1 MKGSWTMTMKAS
13 MRVLLAG
20 ATMLAALMGLSPTP
34 ARAEKTGL
42 TMIFWTFQAE
52 AVQRFIEEFMKRN
65 PNIEVKLDGAPSGEY
80 NAKAALMFRS
90 KTPFDVL
97 YVRDATLIQWVENG
111 WIQPI
116 DDCPGMSTTIADMLP
131 FAKEVQSYKG
141 KTYGLTYFAGLFP
154 IILNTKMMKD
164 AGFNE
169 APKTFEGWIEQAK
182 AVKQKGI
189 VEYPLSWPIRQSG
202 WGGMY
207 VWASMAAA
215 KGGKLFDN
223 DMNPTAEALWTLKWW
238 RQTFI
243 DGLSN
248 PANIGWD
255 HADTSSVFM
264 EGKSFMLWS
273 QQLYVGNQ
281 FANNPAKSKVVGQ
294 AAIVATPVTGKT
306 VGLSAMYG
314 INAATKNKEAACKLV
329 SFLGGKDE
337 SGKYITPGAW
347 VEAAFL
353 MWGQRGVEKDPQVR
367 ASIAS
372 WGGNTDDLAKQLEA
386 AVAMSDIIPYF
397 KTTWYFEWQETG
409 DKILQEVLSGQ
420 IAPEEGLKRMSD
432 RAKQL
437 ARRYQAK

>member
-1 MKGSWTMTMKAS
+1 MKLNVSIRSFLTGAAM
-13 MRVLLAG
+13 LAG
-20 ATMLAALMGLSPTP
+20 STGLGPTAAH
-34 ARAEKTGL
+34 AQKTEL

-52 AVQRFIEEFMKRN
+52 AVQRFIDEFMKRN
-65 PNIEVKLDGAPSGEY
+65 PNIDVKLDGAPSGEY

-116 DDCPGMSTTIADMLP
+116 DDCPGIGPSIADMLP
-131 FAKEVQSYKG
+131 FAKEIQSYKG
-141 KTYGLTYFAGLFP
+141 RIYGLTYFAGIFP

-164 AGFNE
+164 AGFSE
-169 APKTFEGWIEQAK
+169 APKTFEGWIEQARE
-182 AVKQKGI
+182 VKKRGI
-189 VEYPLSWPIRQSG
+189 VEYPMAWPIRQSG

-207 VWASMAAA
+207 VWASMASA
-215 KGGKLFDN
+215 KGGKLFKE
-223 DMNPTAEALWTLKWW
+223 DMTPTDEALWTLKWW
-238 RQTFI
+238 RQTFV

-264 EGKSFMLWS
+264 EGKAFMLWS

-281 FANNPAKSKVVGQ
+281 FANNPAKSKVRGQ
-294 AAIVATPVTGKT
+294 AAIVATPGTGKT

-314 INAATKNKEAACKLV
+314 INAATKNKEASCKLV
-329 SFLGGKDE
+329 EFLGGKDAN
-337 SGKYITPGAW
+337 GTYITPSAW

-353 MWGQRGVEKDPQVR
+353 MWGQRGVEKDPKVR
-367 ASIAS
+367 ASIES
-372 WGGNTDDLAKQLEA
+372 WGGSPDDLAKQLES
-386 AVAMSDIIPYF
+386 AVAMSDLIPFF

-420 IAPEEGLKRMSD
+420 ISPEDGLKRMSD

-437 ARRYQAK
+437 ARRYQTK